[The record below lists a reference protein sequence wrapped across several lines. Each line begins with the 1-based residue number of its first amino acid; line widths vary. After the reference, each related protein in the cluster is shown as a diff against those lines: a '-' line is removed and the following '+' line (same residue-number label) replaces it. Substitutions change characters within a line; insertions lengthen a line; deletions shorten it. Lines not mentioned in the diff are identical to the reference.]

1 MREIKDSISKTN
13 KAGEFVSKKSFTRFL
28 IESDIKTLN
37 LVGKSIQFFGL
48 KVTMSFFLGAASLY
62 GYELFAG
69 HFPVIKTAPPETKEI
84 EISGRVLTLDKE
96 PLKEGFRIIA
106 LDCEKGESGPFQHD
120 DGTFQVMAR
129 LNQNRQYRFLV
140 LTEDNQVL
148 MLSPVFDVVESR
160 RKFQLSSDIIV
171 PTGLGRVGGR
181 IMDQYGKPFAG
192 YVKVDGSFFRRIGD
206 DGSYFVKDIPLGKV
220 EIQVAKDLNPRSV
233 LHKSDLQLRYGG
245 IMSKD
250 ITVGLKK

>member
-1 MREIKDSISKTN
+1 MREIKEGVSKTN
-13 KAGEFVSKKSFTRFL
+13 ETGKDLSKQSFIRFL
-28 IESDIKTLN
+28 SESDIKLLK
-37 LVGKSIQFFGL
+37 LVGKSIQCFGL
-48 KVTMSFFLGAASLY
+48 KATMSFFLGAIGLY
-62 GYELFAG
+62 VYVLFGG
-69 HFPVIKTAPPETKEI
+69 HLPGVKSAPRAAEEI

-160 RKFQLSSDIIV
+160 RNYQLSGDIIV
-171 PTGLGRVGGR
+171 PTGMGRVGGR

-220 EIQVAKDLNPRSV
+220 EIQVAKDLNSRSV
-233 LHKSDLQLRYGG
+233 LHKSDLQLRWGG